1 MSGDHLCTVPEAV
14 DDLRRGRMIVLVDN
28 PDRENE
34 GDLVMLA
41 EHATSEA
48 VNFMA
53 CQGRGLI
60 CLPLP
65 ANDCDRLGLE
75 LQPRRHTGTLDT
87 GFTISI
93 DATDAPGPGISASAR
108 AHTIRRAADP
118 VTSPA
123 DFHQPGH
130 VFPLRAREGG
140 VLVRPGH
147 TEATIDLARLA
158 GARQAGVICEIMN
171 EDGSMARMPQLH
183 QFARQYD
190 LKLCTIESLV
200 AHRRRTEQLV
210 EPLELDVPMP
220 TRYGA
225 FRLHLFRSILDG
237 AEHIALTRG
246 LPAPTHVGAPPV
258 KDAVKVRLHS
268 ECMTGDMFHSLRCDC
283 GEQRDAALE
292 ILARSK
298 HGVFLYMRQEGR
310 GIGLANKLRA
320 YRLQDGGLDT
330 VEANLRL
337 GFPADLRDY
346 NIGAQILHFLG
357 VRRMRLLTNNP
368 RKLHALESDD
378 LRIVEHLPLEIPP
391 NPANIRYLRAKRDK
405 LGHRLHKLE
414 GDDASAKDRLIDVDR
429 P

>member
-1 MSGDHLCTVPEAV
+1 MRGDHLCTVPEAV

-41 EHATSEA
+41 EHATPEA
-48 VNFMA
+48 INFMA

-75 LQPRRHTGTLDT
+75 LQPRRHTGALDT

-108 AHTIRRAADP
+108 AHTIRRASDP
-118 VTSPA
+118 ITSPA
-123 DFHQPGH
+123 DFHRPGH

-140 VLVRPGH
+140 VLARAGH
-147 TEATIDLARLA
+147 TEGIVDLARLA
-158 GARQAGVICEIMN
+158 GAREAGVICEIMN

-183 QFARQYD
+183 QFARRYD
-190 LKLCTIESLV
+190 LKVCTIESLV
-200 AHRRRTEQLV
+200 AHRRRTEQLI

-237 AEHIALTRG
+237 TEHIALTRG
-246 LPAPTHVGAPPV
+246 MPGPSHAGTAPIA
-258 KDAVKVRLHS
+258 DAVTVRLHS
-268 ECMTGDMFHSLRCDC
+268 ECMTGDAFHSLRCDC

-292 ILARSK
+292 ILARSRR
-298 HGVFLYMRQEGR
+298 GVFLYMRQEGR

-320 YRLQDGGLDT
+320 YRLQDNGLDT

-346 NIGAQILHFLG
+346 TIGAQILHFLG
-357 VRRMRLLTNNP
+357 VRRIRLLTNNP
-368 RKLHALESDD
+368 RKVHALASED
-378 LRIVEHLPLEIPP
+378 LRVVEQVPLEIAP

-405 LGHRLHKLE
+405 LGHHLHTLE
-414 GDDASAKDRLIDVDR
+414 EDVAGAGDRPIDVDH